1 MYTNQITDAR
11 ALASVVGHNITALDT
26 SPALVLQY
34 VPDRG
39 VGGLGSTS
47 VGKAKI
53 TTDGLR
59 FKVDDDTPAGL
70 DALPNQTSSGWLTFA
85 SQTQMGQMRDAITGG
100 AAWRAYL
107 VGSLRLDIASNM
119 LAAAETVVSTANGFT
134 FFWDSKVETL
144 ISACIAVSGEKFVNN
159 GINGHV
165 TDLDDFCENQI
176 NMVEANF
183 VDSAA
188 TLTFFSASQ
197 TADVQIGGAF
207 AFTAA
212 GTATFFGKNDPADVY
227 LVAKLGERLI
237 ARVTFLTQLIG
248 TPNRFHVLG
257 KTAVLANDRIVTE
270 INY

>member
-1 MYTNQITDAR
+1 MYQNQIVEAR
-11 ALASVVGHNITALDT
+11 SLASVIGHNITALDT

-39 VGGLGSTS
+39 AGGLGSTS
-47 VGKAKI
+47 VGKAKL
-53 TTDGLR
+53 TTDGIR

-70 DALPNQTSSGWLTFA
+70 DVLPNQTSSGWLTFA
-85 SQTQMGQMRDAITGG
+85 SQTQMGQMRDAVTGG

-107 VGSLRLDIASNM
+107 VCARRIDIASNM
-119 LAAAETVVSTANGFT
+119 LAAAETVVSIANGFT
-134 FFWDSKVETL
+134 FLWDNKVETL
-144 ISACIAVSGEKFVNN
+144 ISAGIAVSGEKFENN

-165 TDLDDFCENQI
+165 KDLDDHCENTI
-176 NMVEANF
+176 NFVEANF

-197 TADVQIGGAF
+197 TADVQIGGAYT
-207 AFTAA
+207 FTAA
-212 GTATFFGKNDPADVY
+212 GTATYFGKNDPDDTFI
-227 LVAKLGERLI
+227 VAKLGERLI
-237 ARVTFLTQLIG
+237 ARVTFLTEAIG

>member
-11 ALASVVGHNITALDT
+11 ALASVIGHNITALDT

-39 VGGLGSTS
+39 AGGLGSTS

-53 TTDGLR
+53 TSDGIR

-70 DALPNQTSSGWLTFA
+70 DVLPNQTSSGWLTFA
-85 SQTQMGQMRDAITGG
+85 SQTNMGQMRAAIAGG
-100 AAWRAYL
+100 AAWRCKL
-107 VGSLRLDIASNM
+107 VASLQGDIASNM
-119 LAAAETVVSTANGFT
+119 LTQSEAICSVANGLT

-144 ISACIAVSGEKFVNN
+144 ISAGIAVSGEKFEDN

-165 TDLDDFCENQI
+165 KDLDDHCENTI

-183 VDSAA
+183 VDSDA

-197 TADVQIGGAF
+197 TADVQIGGAY

-212 GTATFFGKNDPADVY
+212 GTATYFGKNDPDDTFI
-227 LVAKLGERLI
+227 VAKLGERLI
-237 ARVTFLTQLIG
+237 ARVTFLTEAIG